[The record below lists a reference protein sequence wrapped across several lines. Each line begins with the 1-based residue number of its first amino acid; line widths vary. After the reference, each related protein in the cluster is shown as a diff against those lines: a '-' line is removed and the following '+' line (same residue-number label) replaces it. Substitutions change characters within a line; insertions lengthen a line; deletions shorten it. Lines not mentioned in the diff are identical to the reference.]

1 MDNPENAKCKVSVYI
16 ASGQED
22 LSEKR
27 ILEGP
32 KSIFV
37 QTYVDGEKLVSAIQT
52 ELEGSAEVQDD
63 AEYTVVLTDLV
74 PPGPRPSSWPRY
86 YGTIYFAKNV
96 DVPIHIYGEDLLRII
111 SRVLGIEDSSL
122 KMYGLNPI
130 PKRGTSVTNEMVNK
144 IREEMGI

>member
-1 MDNPENAKCKVSVYI
+1 MDNSKNAKCKVSVYI

-32 KSIFV
+32 KSIYV
-37 QTYVDGEKLVSAIQT
+37 QTPVNGETLMPKIRSKFGNMT
-52 ELEGSAEVQDD
+52 DD
-63 AEYTVVLTDLV
+63 EDSVEYSVVLTDLV

-86 YGTIYFAKNV
+86 LGTIYFAK
-96 DVPIHIYGEDLLRII
+96 DVSVPDHVYGEDLLHII
-111 SRVLGIEDSSL
+111 RNLLGVDDSSYKIHGIER
-122 KMYGLNPI
+122 I
-130 PKRGTSVTNEMVNK
+130 PKGGNPVTNELVNQ

>member
-1 MDNPENAKCKVSVYI
+1 MDNLKNPRCKVSVYI

-32 KSIFV
+32 KSIFFKAH
-37 QTYVDGEKLVSAIQT
+37 VDGDVLLSKIRSKIGDPAHNEESV
-52 ELEGSAEVQDD
+52 
-63 AEYTVVLTDLV
+63 EYTLVLTDLI
-74 PPGPRPSSWPRY
+74 PPGSRPSSWPRY

-96 DVPIHIYGEDLLRII
+96 SVPEYIYGEGLLSII
-111 SRVLGIEDSSL
+111 SDVLEVKESPLKIYGIER
-122 KMYGLNPI
+122 I
-130 PKRGTSVTNEMVNK
+130 PKGGRQVTNEQVNQ